1 MRLRR
6 FFITEPI
13 CHALFS
19 MIAVMVQDVRL
30 PRIADKNR
38 NQIRA

>member
-6 FFITEPI
+6 FLITEPI

-19 MIAVMVQDVRL
+19 MFALNLQDVRL

-38 NQIRA
+38 NDIRA